1 MELYTARMRHS
12 ADSVRRFTRLQ
23 YDTFELWRKL
33 LMLGLSAGCML
44 LGIASGPGLFAVLC
58 IFVGAM
64 LLTNLN
70 ARANAVAD
78 GVIEATGGSF
88 PVLEYRFGESAFRDG
103 EDRPAVEY
111 ARLMRLVADDEY
123 LYLFVSK
130 ASGYMIERASVQ
142 GEGGGDGL
150 MRLLADRS
158 GLRWRRPFSLL
169 TFRLRDLWG

>member
-1 MELYTARMRHS
+1 M
-12 ADSVRRFTRLQ
+12 
-23 YDTFELWRKL
+23 
-33 LMLGLSAGCML
+33 
-44 LGIASGPGLFAVLC
+44 
-58 IFVGAM
+58 
-64 LLTNLN
+64 
-70 ARANAVAD
+70 
-78 GVIEATGGSF
+78 
-88 PVLEYRFGESAFRDG
+88 EYRFGESAFRDG

>member
-1 MELYTARMRHS
+1 MKAKRIAVAILSLLFIGFLVLCTYSPLQPAAVSSGVGSQTAAPAAEPAAAETAS
-12 ADSVRRFTRLQ
+12 
-23 YDTFELWRKL
+23 
-33 LMLGLSAGCML
+33 
-44 LGIASGPGLFAVLC
+44 SGPKLELPSLITPKVTL
-58 IFVGAM
+58 
-64 LLTNLN
+64 
-70 ARANAVAD
+70 
-78 GVIEATGGSF
+78 TGGSF